1 MTPKILS
8 VDDSKTIRMLLAR
21 LFRPFDC
28 QLFEAGD
35 GEEGLAVTRRE
46 KPNLI
51 VLDYNMPVMD
61 GVTMLRAMRED
72 DEIKRT
78 PVIMLTAEASP
89 EIISTVARLGVR
101 DYITK
106 PFDAEKLLDK
116 VTRIVSLE
124 RLPETP

>member
-1 MTPKILS
+1 
-8 VDDSKTIRMLLAR
+8 
-21 LFRPFDC
+21 
-28 QLFEAGD
+28 
-35 GEEGLAVTRRE
+35 
-46 KPNLI
+46 
-51 VLDYNMPVMD
+51 MPVMD

-72 DEIKRT
+72 EELKRT

-89 EIISTVARLGVR
+89 DIISTVARLGVR